1 MLQTH
6 AFLPLHSCLI
16 LLGYIARE
24 FSGILGYKSVVG
36 SGAWSMGT
44 LARWSRVFRAFSGEL
59 NRSASTAIPFN
70 KPKIG
75 IALGGGFARGL
86 SHIGVL
92 KVLEEEH
99 IPVDFVAGTS
109 VGSIIGAAYCS
120 GMSTRELEELA
131 RMVRFKDFA
140 RWTISRYGFASNDR
154 MRGFLCRFLKC
165 RTFEELRIPLAVAAT
180 DFVSGEGMIFRTGDL
195 IDPVRASCAYPGMFL
210 PVHFQERQFV
220 DGMLSYP
227 VPAQPL
233 RKMGADRVFAVHLSA
248 SWGNL
253 QGPRHIFDVIGQ
265 CFSIAQETMCDGWLS
280 QTDVRIEPDVRG
292 FSYDSFDR
300 AAELIA
306 AGETAARAMLP
317 SILPLLAPPP
327 QVETR
332 ERRVPKTAI
341 TRAPAPAS

>member
-1 MLQTH
+1 
-6 AFLPLHSCLI
+6 
-16 LLGYIARE
+16 
-24 FSGILGYKSVVG
+24 
-36 SGAWSMGT
+36 MGT

-59 NRSASTAIPFN
+59 NRSTTAIPFH

-75 IALGGGFARGL
+75 VALGGGFARGL
-86 SHIGVL
+86 AHIGVL
-92 KVLEEEH
+92 KVLEEEN

-131 RMVRFKDFA
+131 RLVRFKDFA
-140 RWTISRYGFASNDR
+140 RWTLSRYGFASNDR

-210 PVHFQERQFV
+210 PVHFQGRQYV

-233 RKMGADRVFAVHLSA
+233 RKMGADRVIAVHLSA
-248 SWGNL
+248 NWVNL

-265 CFSIAQETMCDGWLS
+265 CFSIAQESMCDGWHP
-280 QTDVRIEPDVRG
+280 QTDVKIEPDVGG

-300 AAELIA
+300 AADLIKV
-306 AGETAARAMLP
+306 GETAARALLP
-317 SILPLLAPPP
+317 QIRELVAPLVQTQTEITP
-327 QVETR
+327 
-332 ERRVPKTAI
+332 RRTPKTAI
-341 TRAPAPAS
+341 TRTPAPAS